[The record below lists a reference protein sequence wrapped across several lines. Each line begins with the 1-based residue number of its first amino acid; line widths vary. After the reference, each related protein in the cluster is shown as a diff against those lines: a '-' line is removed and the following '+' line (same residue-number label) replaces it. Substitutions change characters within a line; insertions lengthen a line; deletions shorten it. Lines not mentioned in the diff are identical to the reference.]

1 MFEYHAEAE
10 PPQGDFLGSV
20 MAAGSISKH
29 ACTHM
34 RERESERARV
44 SDAINVIISLLV
56 NVVVVVVF
64 VAGDGEKEFGR
75 D

>member
-10 PPQGDFLGSV
+10 APQGDFLGSV

-34 RERESERARV
+34 RERARV

-56 NVVVVVVF
+56 NVVVVVF

>member
-34 RERESERARV
+34 RERERESERCHQRHH
-44 SDAINVIISLLV
+44 LPL
-56 NVVVVVVF
+56 
-64 VAGDGEKEFGR
+64 GERRRRRFRRGGW
-75 D
+75 